1 MRQLLCTFSNRGN
14 YSEIVNKVTENY
26 VIIYKKIFVFEIDSE
41 DMEDDIVISYNI
53 EKNPNTLFLANTI
66 LVHRKQDSNTMY
78 SINALNELIK
88 ENNDGYLDAQFQLN
102 WSEYQNMLVII
113 RDRKLLKIN
122 TKIVDVIQH

>member
-1 MRQLLCTFSNRGN
+1 M
-14 YSEIVNKVTENY
+14 
-26 VIIYKKIFVFEIDSE
+26 FEIKTE

-53 EKNPNTLFLANTI
+53 EKNPNTLFLGNTI

-78 SINALNELIK
+78 TINALNELIK
-88 ENNDGYLDAQFQLN
+88 ENNDGYLDTQFQLN
-102 WSEYQNMLVII
+102 WSDYQNMLVII